1 MKFKIYRTSDLECEN
16 PPCEGAKL
24 VRAGSMTDSAVY
36 EIEID
41 TLEDLLQLKDRVG
54 EGVIIGNSKFSKTG
68 YKYEIE
74 IYDDY
79 RE

>member
-1 MKFKIYRTSDLECEN
+1 MKFEIYRTSDWCREKQ
-16 PPCEGAKL
+16 PCEGAKL
-24 VRAGSMTDSAVY
+24 VRAGSTVHLPVW

-41 TLEDLLQLKDRVG
+41 TLEQLLELKQAVKSPIIVG
-54 EGVIIGNSKFSKTG
+54 YYEGKPA
-68 YKYEIE
+68 IE

>member
-1 MKFKIYRTSDLECEN
+1 MKFEIYRTSDN
-16 PPCEGAKL
+16 PPYCEGAKL
-24 VRAGSMTDSAVY
+24 VRAGSAAQSEVY

-41 TLEDLLQLKDRVG
+41 TLEGLLKLIDEVG
-54 EGVIIGNSKFSKTG
+54 EVIISRSILEG
-68 YKYEIE
+68 YTHGIE